1 MTRSELI
8 ERIANKNPHL
18 MLKDVERIVAVVFD
32 KIISSLAA
40 GERVEFRGFGAFSIR
55 KRTPRVA
62 KNPRTGEQVQVE
74 ERNIPHFKTG
84 KQLHELLNPKN
95 NSEILA
101 KGLEHGFYE
110 TVDRLADIDCYSDF
124 CIRE

>member
-55 KRTPRVA
+55 KRTPRV
-62 KNPRTGEQVQVE
+62 GEQVQVE

-84 KQLHELLNPKN
+84 KQLHELLNPK
-95 NSEILA
+95 
-101 KGLEHGFYE
+101 K
-110 TVDRLADIDCYSDF
+110 
-124 CIRE
+124 